1 MKSYVILGDSGFIG
15 SGFLR
20 RLTFNNERVIGINRS
35 RVTVI
40 ENGNLIEY
48 SRKSSDIFNE
58 MERHLT
64 GDTTVINAIWGKN
77 DRQNR
82 QSPIHQE
89 YALQEK
95 SLIRQLEGSRAKYL
109 SFGSIA
115 EIDDEQISPSWGTEY
130 SKAKKQIC
138 EYLASSSLQSL
149 WLRIASCYGP
159 EDNRDW
165 LLTQLSKGWKRR
177 EELVVENPNQCLN
190 LCHIDSLVKAALEL
204 LGGIQTG
211 IFNVTTDQWL
221 TVAEIKNCFNT
232 LVEPKY
238 LARASGVFSHN
249 DSEALIVSTP
259 LISQY
264 FEYLKGDYRS

>member
-1 MKSYVILGDSGFIG
+1 M
-15 SGFLR
+15 R
-20 RLTFNNERVIGINRS
+20 RLAFINERAIGINRS

-48 SRKSSDIFNE
+48 SRKSSDMFSE

-64 GDTTVINAIWGKN
+64 EDITIINTMWGKN

-95 SLIRQLEGSRAKYL
+95 LLIHQLKGSRAKYL

-130 SKAKKQIC
+130 SKSKKQIC
-138 EYLASSSLQSL
+138 EYLTSSSLQSI

-165 LLTQLSKGWKRR
+165 LFTQLGKGWKSG
-177 EELVVENPNQCLN
+177 EELVVENPNQRLN
-190 LCHIDSLVKAALEL
+190 LCHIDSLVKAALNL

-221 TVAEIKNCFNT
+221 TVAEIKNCFDT

-238 LARASGVFSHN
+238 LARVSGAFSHN

-264 FEYLKGDYRS
+264 FKSLKGDYKS